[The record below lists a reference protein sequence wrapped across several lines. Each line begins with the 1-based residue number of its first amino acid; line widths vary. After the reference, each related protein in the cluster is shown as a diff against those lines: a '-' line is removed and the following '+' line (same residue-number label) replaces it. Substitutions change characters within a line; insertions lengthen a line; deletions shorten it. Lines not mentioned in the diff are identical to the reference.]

1 MAWTKATKKDMDL
14 IGSIHVN
21 LQNLHKDNKSNKDME
36 YAMWKDEVNC
46 KTTLSIYRERKK
58 EIKEE

>member
-1 MAWTKATKKDMDL
+1 MDL
-14 IGSIHVN
+14 IASIHVN